1 MLCTL
6 LVDAILTSLN
16 ILLMRRT
23 SKPGSQHPTTQRE
36 TAVVAKENTATIV
49 PRVFIADDQEEM
61 LQTVAQM
68 LEGEF
73 QVVGTAENGMRV
85 LELAPSLSPD
95 ILVLDISMPVMN
107 GIEAAYR
114 LRESGSVAKVIFLT
128 VHADHDFVEAAMSAG
143 AFGYVLKP
151 CLATDLVPAIWTVL
165 EGNTFVSPAMYLE

>member
-1 MLCTL
+1 MQ
-6 LVDAILTSLN
+6 
-16 ILLMRRT
+16 RT
-23 SKPGSQHPTTQRE
+23 SRPGSQHPTTQRE
-36 TAVVAKENTATIV
+36 APVLAKENTAMIV

-73 QVVGTAENGMRV
+73 QVVGMAENGMRV

-95 ILVLDISMPVMN
+95 LLVLDISMPVVN
-107 GIEAAYR
+107 GIEAAWR
-114 LRESGSVAKVIFLT
+114 LKASGSSAKVIFLT
-128 VHADHDFVEAAMSAG
+128 VHADRDFVEAAMSAG

-151 CLATDLVPAIWTVL
+151 YLATDLVPAIWTVL